1 MTALLTD
8 LYQLTMMQAYLDR
21 GMDEPAVFEL
31 FVRKLPAQRNFL
43 VAAGL
48 EQALDFL
55 ESLAFTEPE
64 IEWLARQGG
73 FSAGLLERLRGFRFT
88 GDVDAMPEGTVFF
101 ADEPVLRV
109 TAPLP
114 QAQLAES
121 RLLNIVHLQTLIAS
135 KAARIVLAAGGRQ
148 LVDFGMRRAHG
159 AEAALFAARS
169 AWLAGFDGTA
179 TAEAGLRYGIPVFG
193 TMAHSFVQAHR
204 SEREAFE
211 NFARARPHRPVML
224 VDTYDT
230 EAAVARVIDLYPKLA
245 AEGIHVGGVRLDSGD
260 LAAHAKAVRAMLDA
274 AGLRQVIVFAS
285 GNLDEQRIARL
296 LADGAPIDGFG
307 VGTALDTS
315 SDAPTLD
322 AVYKL
327 QSYAGVARRKRSE
340 GKATWPGIKQAWR
353 LYDVQGRFAR
363 DRVGLAD
370 DAGDGE
376 PLLQPVMR
384 AGRRLPS
391 TGTLAQA
398 RSRCAAQL
406 ARLPEALRALEPA
419 ASPYP
424 VEISDTLRALAR
436 EVDAATT

>member
-8 LYQLTMMQAYLDR
+8 LYQLTMLQAYLHR
-21 GMDEPAVFEL
+21 GMIEPAVFEL
-31 FVRKLPAQRNFL
+31 FVRKLPGERNFL

-48 EQALDFL
+48 EQALEFL
-55 ESLAFTEPE
+55 ETLGFTERE
-64 IEWLARQGG
+64 IDWLERQGG
-73 FSAGLLERLRGFRFT
+73 FSAGLQAQLREFRFT

-101 ADEPVLRV
+101 PDEPILRV
-109 TAPLP
+109 TASLP
-114 QAQLAES
+114 QAQLVES
-121 RLLNIVHLQTLIAS
+121 RLLNIVHLQTLLAS
-135 KAARIVLAAGGRQ
+135 KAARIVIAGGGRQ

-159 AEAALFAARS
+159 AEAALFASRAS
-169 AWLAGFDGTA
+169 WLAGFDGTA

-211 NFARARPHRPVML
+211 NFARARPKRAVML

-230 EAAVARVIDLYPKLA
+230 EAAVAKVIELYPVLA
-245 AEGIHVGGVRLDSGD
+245 ADGIRIAGVRLDSGD
-260 LAAHAKAVRAMLDA
+260 LGAHAKAVRAMLDV
-274 AGLRQVIVFAS
+274 AGLKEMIVFAS
-285 GNLDEQRIARL
+285 GNLDEHRIRRL

-315 SDAPTLD
+315 SDAPTID

-340 GKATWPGIKQAWR
+340 GKATWPGIKQVWR
-353 LYDVQGRFAR
+353 RHDEHGRIAG

-370 DAGDGE
+370 EAHHGE
-376 PLLQPVMR
+376 PLLQPCMR
-384 AGRRLPS
+384 AGRRLP
-391 TGTLAQA
+391 TMPTLDEA
-398 RSRCAAQL
+398 RAHCRAQL

-419 ASPYP
+419 PAAYP
-424 VEISDTLRALAR
+424 VEISARLRELAR
-436 EVDAATT
+436 EVDAATS

>member
-1 MTALLTD
+1 
-8 LYQLTMMQAYLDR
+8 
-21 GMDEPAVFEL
+21 
-31 FVRKLPAQRNFL
+31 
-43 VAAGL
+43 
-48 EQALDFL
+48 
-55 ESLAFTEPE
+55 
-64 IEWLARQGG
+64 
-73 FSAGLLERLRGFRFT
+73 
-88 GDVDAMPEGTVFF
+88 
-101 ADEPVLRV
+101 
-109 TAPLP
+109 
-114 QAQLAES
+114 
-121 RLLNIVHLQTLIAS
+121 
-135 KAARIVLAAGGRQ
+135 
-148 LVDFGMRRAHG
+148 
-159 AEAALFAARS
+159 
-169 AWLAGFDGTA
+169 
-179 TAEAGLRYGIPVFG
+179 
-193 TMAHSFVQAHR
+193 MAHSFVQAHR

-211 NFARARPHRPVML
+211 DFARARPHRPVML

-230 EAAVARVIDLYPKLA
+230 EAAVAKVIDLYPKLA
-245 AEGIHVGGVRLDSGD
+245 AEGIHLGGVRLDSGD

-274 AGLRQVIVFAS
+274 AGLRQLIVFAS

-353 LYDVQGRFAR
+353 LLDAQGRFAG

-406 ARLPEALRALEPA
+406 ARLPEALRTLEPA

-424 VEISDTLRALAR
+424 VEISHTLRALAR
-436 EVDAATT
+436 EVDAATA

>member
-88 GDVDAMPEGTVFF
+88 GDVDAMLEGTVFF